1 MQLRRCFFSFLYLS
15 FSTAALFG
23 QAREPHYVEQPIDS
37 RPVRFSRSGINPD
50 MREGIS
56 YGIRAGLNLAEF
68 TGPGYFNDQSG
79 NTSYSGKKIY
89 LGFVIGL
96 IAEIPLTNQLFFQP
110 EVDFTQAGNKIKNA
124 DFTQTLKLGY
134 LNIPLL
140 LKFKPVEGVNVFGGV
155 AADYL
160 LYANNNSQYQLKQTS
175 GSVRSDFKTLGL
187 SMTAGAG
194 YGFTEN
200 LGIELRYVRSIF
212 NINKINNRNDFKNSN
227 IQLALR
233 YFY

>member
-1 MQLRRCFFSFLYLS
+1 MQLKKCFISLIYLS
-15 FSTAALFG
+15 FSTAALFA
-23 QAREPHYVEQPIDS
+23 QSREPHYVEQPIDN

-50 MREGIS
+50 MREGTS
-56 YGIRAGLNLAEF
+56 YGIRAGVNFAEF
-68 TGPGYFNDQSG
+68 AGSGNFNDQSG
-79 NTSYSGKKIY
+79 NTSYQGKKIY
-89 LGFVIGL
+89 PGFVIGL

-124 DFTQTLKLGY
+124 DFTQTVKLGY
-134 LNIPLL
+134 LNLPLL
-140 LKFKPVEGVNVFGGV
+140 LKYKPIEGVNVFGGV

-160 LYANNNSQYQLKQTS
+160 LYANYTSQYLLKQTS
-175 GSVRSDFKTLGL
+175 GNVRPDFKTLGL

-200 LGIELRYVRSIF
+200 LGIELRYVRSFF
-212 NINKINNRNDFKNSN
+212 NINRINDRNDFKNSN

>member
-1 MQLRRCFFSFLYLS
+1 MQLGRCFFSFIYLS
-15 FSTAALFG
+15 FSTALLFG
-23 QAREPHYVEQPIDS
+23 QAREPHYVEQPIDN

-56 YGIRAGLNLAEF
+56 YGIRAGVNLSEF
-68 TGPGYFNDQSG
+68 AGSGHFNDLSG
-79 NTSYSGKKIY
+79 NTSYSGKQIY
-89 LGFVIGL
+89 PGFVVGL

-110 EVDFTQAGNKIKNA
+110 EIDFTQAGNKIKNA
-124 DFTQTLKLGY
+124 DFTQTVKLGY

-140 LKFKPVEGVNVFGGV
+140 LKYKPVEGVNIFGGV

-160 LYANNNSQYQLKQTS
+160 LYANYTSQYQLKQTS
-175 GSVRSDFKTLGL
+175 GSVHSDFKTMGL
-187 SMTAGAG
+187 SMTGGAG

-200 LGIELRYVRSIF
+200 LGIELRYLRSIF
-212 NINKINNRNDFKNSN
+212 NINRVNDRNDFKNSN
-227 IQLALR
+227 LQLALR